1 MVHVAVALL
10 ELHLPAARSLKEKRR
25 VVKSVVEKAHARWRI
40 SIAETGFHDLHQRAE
55 IGIAAVHASPGH
67 LEELM
72 ERLRAQL
79 DDVWEAQ
86 VVRWDWELV
95 EGPGS

>member
-10 ELHLPAARSLKEKRR
+10 ELHLPAARSLKDKRR
-25 VVKSVVEKAHARWRI
+25 VVKGLIERALARWRI
-40 SIAETGFHDLHQRAE
+40 SIAEIGYHDLHQRSQ
-55 IGIAAVHASPGH
+55 IGIAAVHASPAH

-79 DDVWEAQ
+79 DEVYEAQ
-86 VVRWDWELV
+86 VVRWEWELL

>member
-1 MVHVAVALL
+1 MVHVAVAVL

-25 VVKSVVEKAHARWRI
+25 VVKRVVDRAYARWRV
-40 SIAETGFHDLHQRAE
+40 SIAETDHHDLHQRVE
-55 IGIAAVHASPGH
+55 IGIAAVHASPAH
-67 LEELM
+67 LGELM

-86 VVRWDWELV
+86 VVRWDWEIV
-95 EGPGS
+95 ERPGS

>member
-25 VVKSVVEKAHARWRI
+25 VVKSVVEKTHARWRV
-40 SIAETGFHDLHQRAE
+40 SIAETDHHDLHQRAQ
-55 IGIAAVHASPGH
+55 IGIAAVHASPAH

-72 ERLRAQL
+72 ERLRGRL
-79 DDVWEAQ
+79 DEVWEAQ
-86 VVRWDWELV
+86 VVRWEWELL